1 MASMG
6 LPCYHKIM
14 SILETGSV
22 LKTTDFDVHWFVD
35 RQHFINPPALRL
47 REPAVV
53 RKAWKPVARRPNA
66 KASSTAR
73 GSTRNELS
81 DRNDVGAARPVGQP
95 SDQGPI
101 PGPSQAAV
109 RALARDRVSCSCKSQ
124 TACNTNNCSCRRANV
139 LCGRWCH
146 KGDTRCGNLTDAKLE
161 AAQKEEYARQQ
172 GEKLLLVEQQL
183 QQLTGVLHQSQIESA
198 ERAERAARELR
209 HVQEQQSLRFWPP
222 HPEQYPHFAQ
232 QPLQPPPTTQQQ
244 QQHLQLGPA
253 DFIPAPNHT
262 RIRQRTGQHPLG
274 WQ

>member
-1 MASMG
+1 
-6 LPCYHKIM
+6 
-14 SILETGSV
+14 
-22 LKTTDFDVHWFVD
+22 
-35 RQHFINPPALRL
+35 
-47 REPAVV
+47 
-53 RKAWKPVARRPNA
+53 
-66 KASSTAR
+66 
-73 GSTRNELS
+73 
-81 DRNDVGAARPVGQP
+81 
-95 SDQGPI
+95 
-101 PGPSQAAV
+101 
-109 RALARDRVSCSCKSQ
+109 
-124 TACNTNNCSCRRANV
+124 
-139 LCGRWCH
+139 
-146 KGDTRCGNLTDAKLE
+146 
-161 AAQKEEYARQQ
+161 Q

-183 QQLTGVLHQSQIESA
+183 QQLTGVLHQSQTESA

>member
-1 MASMG
+1 
-6 LPCYHKIM
+6 
-14 SILETGSV
+14 
-22 LKTTDFDVHWFVD
+22 
-35 RQHFINPPALRL
+35 
-47 REPAVV
+47 
-53 RKAWKPVARRPNA
+53 
-66 KASSTAR
+66 
-73 GSTRNELS
+73 
-81 DRNDVGAARPVGQP
+81 
-95 SDQGPI
+95 
-101 PGPSQAAV
+101 
-109 RALARDRVSCSCKSQ
+109 
-124 TACNTNNCSCRRANV
+124 
-139 LCGRWCH
+139 
-146 KGDTRCGNLTDAKLE
+146 

-183 QQLTGVLHQSQIESA
+183 QQLTGVLHQSQTESA